1 MVQCCFTC
9 RCQESTQSKKTLDY
23 SKRRSRVLE
32 LILRHPRVRYRQ
44 LLKNT
49 GISNGSLSYILGE
62 LESSRSIMVNRT
74 ENNRATAY
82 YLKNINA
89 TELHIIENL
98 RNNIDRRTVQYLLDQ
113 GQSTF
118 YDIVN
123 HSKRAPST
131 ISWHLNRLKDNK
143 LIISTNHHG
152 KPQSYKIVKRDTAS
166 RIL

>member
-1 MVQCCFTC
+1 MVQCCYTC
-9 RCQESTQSKKTLDY
+9 RCQESTQSKKILDY
-23 SKRRSRVLE
+23 SKRRSRSLGA
-32 LILRHPRVRYRQ
+32 HPQTPGVRYRQ

-49 GISNGSLSYILGE
+49 GISNGSLSYILRK

-82 YLKNINA
+82 YPKNINA

-98 RNNIDRRTVQYLLDQ
+98 RNNIDRRIVQYLLDQ

-123 HSKRAPST
+123 HSKRVPST
-131 ISWHLNRLKDNK
+131 ISWHLNRLKN
-143 LIISTNHHG
+143 G
-152 KPQSYKIVKRDTAS
+152 KE
-166 RIL
+166 

>member
-1 MVQCCFTC
+1 MVPCCYTC
-9 RCQESTQSKKTLDY
+9 RCQESTLKKTLDY

-32 LILRHPRVRYRQ
+32 LILRHPGVRYRQ

-49 GISNGSLSYILGE
+49 GISNGSLFYILRK

-82 YLKNINA
+82 YPKNINA

-98 RNNIDRRTVQYLLDQ
+98 RNNIDSVQYLLDQ

-118 YDIVN
+118 YDIVS

-131 ISWHLNRLKDNK
+131 ISWHLNRLKN
-143 LIISTNHHG
+143 G
-152 KPQSYKIVKRDTAS
+152 KVVLQPVIMAS
-166 RIL
+166 LKFTK

>member
-1 MVQCCFTC
+1 MSGVYTI
-9 RCQESTQSKKTLDY
+9 KKTLDY

-32 LILRHPRVRYRQ
+32 LILRHPGVRYRQ

-49 GISNGSLSYILGE
+49 GISNGSLSYILRK

-82 YLKNINA
+82 YPKNINA

-98 RNNIDRRTVQYLLDQ
+98 RNNIDRRIVQYLLDQ

-118 YDIVN
+118 YDNVN

-131 ISWHLNRLKDNK
+131 ISWHLNRLKNGK
-143 LIISTNHHG
+143 VVTSASHNG
-152 KPQSYKIVKRDTAS
+152 KPQVYKIINKNAVTKIVSKYARA
-166 RIL
+166 II